1 MGGCRNICN
10 VAFTLFSFNTWV
22 STYLVETSSMSLAH
36 AAAIPAIVSFFM
48 IGSNLYGGLLLKKY
62 ENNLLLFVLP
72 PLLMAIIW
80 LSFLIDSYIVLYG
93 SAVILGVIGG
103 VTRTILFAS
112 APRLE
117 RRKETIG
124 IAMSMVIIGETAG
137 ILIDLEMYGILRY
150 FTGTF
155 TMSFWMLMFVGL
167 MTIIASASIWKAWKD
182 TDANKSEN
190 ADNIVYEKNY
200 Q

>member
-1 MGGCRNICN
+1 M
-10 VAFTLFSFNTWV
+10 
-22 STYLVETSSMSLAH
+22 
-36 AAAIPAIVSFFM
+36 
-48 IGSNLYGGLLLKKY
+48 KKY

-103 VTRTILFAS
+103 VTPTILFAS

-124 IAMSMVIIGETAG
+124 IAMSIVIIGENAG
-137 ILIDLEMYGILRY
+137 ILIDPEMYGILRD

-167 MTIIASASIWKAWKD
+167 MTVIASASIWKAWKG
-182 TDANKSEN
+182 TDANKFEN